1 MTKKR
6 RIEYIVV
13 HCTATKEG
21 AKYDVNDVR
30 RWHVQGNGWNDIG
43 YHYLIGIDGE
53 CWKGRDESI
62 VGAHVSG
69 FNKFSI
75 GVCYV
80 GGLDANGK
88 PKDTRTQKQ
97 KQTLYWLLKELKE
110 RYPLAAIVG
119 HNDLN
124 KGKACPSFEV
134 KKEYNNIY

>member
-21 AKYDVNDVR
+21 AKSD
-30 RWHVQGNGWNDIG
+30 
-43 YHYLIGIDGE
+43 
-53 CWKGRDESI
+53 
-62 VGAHVSG
+62 
-69 FNKFSI
+69 
-75 GVCYV
+75 
-80 GGLDANGK
+80 GK
-88 PKDTRTQKQ
+88 PKDTRTQ

-124 KGKACPSFEV
+124 KGKACPCFDV
-134 KKEYNNIY
+134 KKEYSNIY